1 MIFMAKRA
9 SHTYILI
16 SMHEISLLISGDF
29 TSASTIWGREESR
42 GGPFSACKLP
52 KMRRTSLYE
61 ALGYENSIPAL
72 NFPKLVRQKKFGILC
87 AVESAQ
93 CID

>member
-29 TSASTIWGREESR
+29 TSAIKGREESR
-42 GGPFSACKLP
+42 GGPFSACTLP